1 MTTRTLRMRK
11 ATLAR
16 KLKEQE
22 LARKAGIHLRWYH
35 TRDMPGS
42 GTKTRLAC
50 EKGATEELHLMSEAE
65 HAAFLDAW
73 WRRDVVTIYDQN
85 ALDTEKT
92 QRAAVSIGIEHPRY
106 DGRGVPAVLSTDL
119 VLNVKTVNSYGRE
132 AVSVKSVRSGGTASL
147 TRSQEIERKTWE
159 NEGATYR
166 AVTVNGMHT
175 NRSKN
180 LGWIF
185 RAHNDTVGRQLSDA
199 ELVAQREV
207 LRIFRARKDVRVIDA
222 CNYIDRAHGLPTGS
236 GVQAFRQLAGCKSLA
251 FDLNVS
257 DPVVLKFDQIWRPRQ
272 KI

>member
-11 ATLAR
+11 TTLAR

-22 LARKAGIHLRWYH
+22 LAKKTGIHLRWYH

-50 EKGATEELHLMSEAE
+50 EKGAADELHLMSEAE
-65 HAAFLDAW
+65 HAAFLEAW
-73 WRRDVVTIYDQN
+73 WRRDVVTIYDQY
-85 ALDTEKT
+85 ALETEKT
-92 QRAAVSIGIEHPRY
+92 QRAAASLGIDHPRY
-106 DGRGVPAVLSTDL
+106 AGRDIPAVLSTDL
-119 VLNVKTVNSYGRE
+119 VLNVQTGNSYGRE
-132 AVSVKSVRSGGTASL
+132 AVSVKAARSGGTVSL

-166 AVTVNGMHT
+166 AVTAHGMHA

-199 ELVAQREV
+199 ELAAQREV
-207 LRIFRARKDVRVIDA
+207 LRIFRARKDMRIIDA

-236 GVQAFRQLAGCKSLA
+236 GVQAFRQLVGSKSLA

-257 DPVVLKFDQIWRPRQ
+257 DPVDLKFDQIWRPNR
-272 KI
+272 KF